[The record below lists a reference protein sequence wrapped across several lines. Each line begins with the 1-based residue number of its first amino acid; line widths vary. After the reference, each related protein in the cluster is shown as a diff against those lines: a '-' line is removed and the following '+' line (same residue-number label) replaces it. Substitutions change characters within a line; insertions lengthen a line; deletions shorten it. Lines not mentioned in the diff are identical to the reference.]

1 MTSRS
6 RIPLVLAIVLAVVAI
21 VAVAAVVLSGGD
33 DDDDGETSSTVPDAT
48 GGELA
53 VEVTGSALAPLEDP
67 SADPAVGAAAP
78 GLSGADY
85 AGNAVTIEPGT
96 DGPML
101 VVVLAHWCP
110 HCNNEIPV
118 LQQWE
123 EQGGI
128 PENLQVVGVSTAV
141 SPDRPNYPPG
151 EWLAEKG
158 WAWPVLA
165 DDDQLTAAN
174 AYGVTA
180 FPFLTFIDADGNVVA
195 RTSGELPVEQLQALA
210 DATVATS

>member
-6 RIPLVLAIVLAVVAI
+6 RTPLVLAIVLAVVAL
-21 VAVAAVVLSGGD
+21 VAVAAVVLSGGG

-48 GGELA
+48 GGDGA

-67 SADPAVGAAAP
+67 AADPAVGAAAP
-78 GLSGADY
+78 GLSGAAY

-96 DGPML
+96 GGPML

-128 PENLQVVGVSTAV
+128 PEDLQVIGVSTAA

-151 EWLAEKG
+151 DWLAEMG

-165 DDDQLTAAN
+165 DDAELTAAN
-174 AYGVTA
+174 AYGVSA
-180 FPFLTFIDADGNVVA
+180 FPVLTFIDADGNVTA
-195 RTSGELPVEQLQALA
+195 RDSGELPIETLQQYA
-210 DATVATS
+210 DATVA

>member
-1 MTSRS
+1 VSAAVA
-6 RIPLVLAIVLAVVAI
+6 LVAL
-21 VAVAAVVLSGGD
+21 AAVVLTRGGD
-33 DDDDGETSSTVPDAT
+33 DTDESSSTVPAT
-48 GGELA
+48 SGGEVA
-53 VEVTGSALAPLEDP
+53 VEVTGSALPPLEDP
-67 SADPAVGAAAP
+67 AADPAVGAAAP

-85 AGNAVTIEPGT
+85 AGNAVAIEPGT

-128 PENLQVVGVSTAV
+128 PEDLQVVGVSTAV

-165 DDDQLTAAN
+165 DDDALTAAN

-180 FPFLTFIDADGNVVA
+180 FPFLTFIDADGNVTA
-195 RTSGELPVEQLQALA
+195 RASGELPIETLQQLA
-210 DATVATS
+210 DAAVA